1 MSLKEKFAN
10 DKSDLLLRA
19 SDASG
24 SVPRV
29 RVCVCVCLCVWFEE
43 VAGTRHWTGRE
54 TPVLFFLKYSR
65 CTILNKL
72 QEYNTVIHNC

>member
-24 SVPRV
+24 SVPRAC
-29 RVCVCVCLCVWFEE
+29 VCVCVCVCVCD
-43 VAGTRHWTGRE
+43 
-54 TPVLFFLKYSR
+54 LK
-65 CTILNKL
+65 K
-72 QEYNTVIHNC
+72 